1 MPAVT
6 ITLEDT
12 PAGGVSVRTDFC
24 PAVGRPISP
33 AQSAAL
39 DIIRRLSREHGLP
52 QQQDKIERLVSEAK
66 LAQQLEAV
74 SVVQVEGGQS

>member
-12 PAGGVSVRTDFC
+12 PAGGVSIHTNFK
-24 PAVGRPISP
+24 PAIGAPCSP

-39 DIIRRLSREHGLP
+39 EILSRTRKDWGMPVTKRPGSNPLP
-52 QQQDKIERLVSEAK
+52 TFSKPVPPPNPPAVPSQDGSR
-66 LAQQLEAV
+66 
-74 SVVQVEGGQS
+74 